1 MNKKI
6 IFLLLCLITILSIST
21 VSAIDNVTEENVDS
35 AVTIG
40 DTSYVVSD
48 NSAGNEN
55 TNLKEIQKQ
64 TNSNKT
70 NEANFNSNNVTN
82 DFIDDVNKTNINSQ
96 YELYEALK
104 KGGLIKF
111 TDDITVY
118 THIKGDG
125 LIVNQDNTIIDGD
138 NHFITSNGKYITL
151 KVTANNV
158 TIKNLNVINCAFN
171 NRAAITWE
179 GNDGKVINCFF
190 KNNDGCYY
198 GSALNSNTKSIK
210 NLLIVNSTFINN
222 TGTQGGAVCLSGDNI
237 TISNSKFI
245 NNNGTTLGGGIYYW
259 GTENS
264 KIINCMFIN
273 GFSSKYG
280 GSGAV
285 HIQGSNNTIDYSV
298 FINNTGG
305 DGGAVGITYSNN
317 SIINSIFI
325 NNSANYDGKTEH
337 GIIREFSG
345 GAIYFSS
352 SDGQLIFNCTFSNNK
367 AHSKGGAI
375 YSGGNNAIILNST
388 FENNTVWDY
397 GGAVFW
403 DGKNGTINNSIF
415 INNSA
420 CMGAGVSWNGTNGKI
435 LNSNFT
441 TNHGGVSAGAIY
453 WESDDGYVSNLNIF
467 NNTDCSDTGIYW
479 DGNNGCINNTIFNEN
494 WYAME
499 LNGDN
504 IKVNNTFFYKSYAPL
519 GINGKNIII
528 TNSNLKLT
536 VTNATTVYG
545 NVCKLIAT
553 LSDIDDNY
561 IGNAKIIFSVDGENY
576 TNITNYE
583 GKALINLNLNSGN
596 YSIHTIFCD
605 LVVNSTAIVKPTI
618 IASDLVKVYQND
630 TPFYAKF
637 LDMNNN
643 VLKETTVQFKINGVI
658 YKRITDENGITRF
671 GVMLKSGN
679 YILTV
684 INPITNEQKDFN
696 VIINPT
702 IEANDLVKMYKN
714 DTQFYAKFL
723 DSNGKILANTKV
735 QFNINGVFYHKTTDE
750 NGVAKMGIQL
760 RPGHYILTAINPVN
774 GEQRGFNIIVKSL
787 IESNDLTKYYL
798 NESRFQATI
807 YSKDGS
813 LATNKEVTFNI
824 NGVFYHKTT
833 DENGVAS
840 LGINL
845 RPGSYIITTIVD
857 GLEIGKYVTVLPT
870 VLTNDLDMKFQ
881 DGSKFR
887 ATILNGQGIPLFNQN
902 VTFNVNGV
910 FYNKITDGDGIAS
923 LTINLLQGKYII
935 TTIWDEYQVGNN
947 ITIS

>member
-305 DGGAVGITYSNN
+305 
-317 SIINSIFI
+317 
-325 NNSANYDGKTEH
+325 
-337 GIIREFSG
+337 
-345 GAIYFSS
+345 
-352 SDGQLIFNCTFSNNK
+352 
-367 AHSKGGAI
+367 
-375 YSGGNNAIILNST
+375 
-388 FENNTVWDY
+388 
-397 GGAVFW
+397 
-403 DGKNGTINNSIF
+403 
-415 INNSA
+415 
-420 CMGAGVSWNGTNGKI
+420 
-435 LNSNFT
+435 
-441 TNHGGVSAGAIY
+441 
-453 WESDDGYVSNLNIF
+453 
-467 NNTDCSDTGIYW
+467 
-479 DGNNGCINNTIFNEN
+479 
-494 WYAME
+494 
-499 LNGDN
+499 
-504 IKVNNTFFYKSYAPL
+504 
-519 GINGKNIII
+519 
-528 TNSNLKLT
+528 
-536 VTNATTVYG
+536 
-545 NVCKLIAT
+545 
-553 LSDIDDNY
+553 
-561 IGNAKIIFSVDGENY
+561 
-576 TNITNYE
+576 
-583 GKALINLNLNSGN
+583 
-596 YSIHTIFCD
+596 
-605 LVVNSTAIVKPTI
+605 
-618 IASDLVKVYQND
+618 
-630 TPFYAKF
+630 
-637 LDMNNN
+637 
-643 VLKETTVQFKINGVI
+643 
-658 YKRITDENGITRF
+658 
-671 GVMLKSGN
+671 
-679 YILTV
+679 
-684 INPITNEQKDFN
+684 
-696 VIINPT
+696 
-702 IEANDLVKMYKN
+702 
-714 DTQFYAKFL
+714 
-723 DSNGKILANTKV
+723 
-735 QFNINGVFYHKTTDE
+735 
-750 NGVAKMGIQL
+750 
-760 RPGHYILTAINPVN
+760 
-774 GEQRGFNIIVKSL
+774 
-787 IESNDLTKYYL
+787 
-798 NESRFQATI
+798 
-807 YSKDGS
+807 
-813 LATNKEVTFNI
+813 
-824 NGVFYHKTT
+824 
-833 DENGVAS
+833 
-840 LGINL
+840 
-845 RPGSYIITTIVD
+845 
-857 GLEIGKYVTVLPT
+857 
-870 VLTNDLDMKFQ
+870 
-881 DGSKFR
+881 
-887 ATILNGQGIPLFNQN
+887 
-902 VTFNVNGV
+902 
-910 FYNKITDGDGIAS
+910 
-923 LTINLLQGKYII
+923 
-935 TTIWDEYQVGNN
+935 
-947 ITIS
+947 